1 MKIKIICMIIFILFV
16 IPVISTSAV
25 ANQNAK
31 LEAQIY
37 GGFPMPMLI
46 RNVGGVIVNTG
57 NTTAYNLSYTLSIIG
72 GTYGSINYTSDGFIE
87 DLDPFDA
94 SGKSVGVFTPEIFG
108 FGIVTIT
115 LYATAI
121 NADDLTVRANGIQ
134 FGDITWV
141 PLSWIAPPIL
151 KGLIPWLD
159 Y

>member
-1 MKIKIICMIIFILFV
+1 MKIKIICMIIFMLFV
-16 IPVISTSAV
+16 IPAISTSAI
-25 ANQNAK
+25 ADENAK
-31 LEAQIY
+31 LEVQIY

-57 NTTAYNLSYTLSIIG
+57 NITAYNLSYTLSIMG
-72 GTYGSINYTSDGFIE
+72 GTSDSINYTTDGFIE

-94 SGKSVGVFTPEIFG
+94 SGKSIGVFTPEIFG
-108 FGIVTIT
+108 FGIITIT
-115 LYATAI
+115 LSVTAS

-141 PLSWIAPPIL
+141 PLSWITPPIL
-151 KGLIPWLD
+151 KGFIPWLD